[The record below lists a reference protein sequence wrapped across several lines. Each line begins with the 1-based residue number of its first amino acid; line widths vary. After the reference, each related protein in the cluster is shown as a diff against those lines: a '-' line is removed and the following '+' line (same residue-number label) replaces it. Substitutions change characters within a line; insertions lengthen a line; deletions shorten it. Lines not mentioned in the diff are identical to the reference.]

1 MFKKILCMAMAF
13 AISLSAMPEDLESV
27 KSFYKPEMDKGF
39 IFISKVDMTL
49 TLVGSQGQ
57 VVASYPIACGENIGQ
72 KSIKGDH
79 KTPEGYFL
87 LQNIHESSKWG
98 HDFHDGKGF
107 IRNAYG
113 PYFLRL
119 QTGFQG
125 IGIHGTHA
133 PESIGTRATEGCI
146 RLDNKNIADLEGRV
160 SIGMPVIIGPE
171 AGVDSLIACNAPS
184 PVHPRLWRGRTSTPA
199 VAPNVQQPERIVTPI
214 AAAAP
219 LTAEQLDLADS
230 IVVPRV
236 APLVVDHLLTVVDG
250 QIDINPETDL
260 TEPALADI
268 TDQTTDQTTPALAE
282 VTEPES
288 TQTTPIQPAPVSTVS
303 AADATLQADALLAD
317 NAPAASDSNS
327 TIVLDGSAANIS
339 PAIPDQPAATSASV
353 APPNQPATNKHRRRR
368 GPTYIKPDTTTIATP
383 QTTPQ
388 YEVVV
393 VEVTQPDGTVKY
405 EVQYKPI
412 K

>member
-1 MFKKILCMAMAF
+1 MAMAF
-13 AISLSAMPEDLESV
+13 AISLSAMPEDLKTV
-27 KSFYKPEMDKGF
+27 MSFYRPEMDKGF

-57 VVASYPIACGENIGQ
+57 VVATYPIACGENIGQ

-146 RLDNKNIADLEGRV
+146 RLENKNIADLETRV

-171 AGVDSLIACNAPS
+171 AGVASLIASNAPS
-184 PVHPRLWRGRTSTPA
+184 PVHPRLWRGKTNTT
-199 VAPNVQQPERIVTPI
+199 VTAPKVQEPERTVTPI
-214 AAAAP
+214 ASAAP
-219 LTAEQLDLADS
+219 LTADHVDIADPV
-230 IVVPRV
+230 VVPQV
-236 APLVVDHLLTVVDG
+236 APLIVDHLLTVVDG
-250 QIDINPETDL
+250 QLDINPETDL
-260 TEPALADI
+260 TDPALADI
-268 TDQTTDQTTPALAE
+268 TEPAQPA
-282 VTEPES
+282 PA
-288 TQTTPIQPAPVSTVS
+288 QPAPV
-303 AADATLQADALLAD
+303 
-317 NAPAASDSNS
+317 PA
-327 TIVLDGSAANIS
+327 VS
-339 PAIPDQPAATSASV
+339 PADGPEPASVAQPDQPAV
-353 APPNQPATNKHRRRR
+353 NKHRRHR
-368 GPTYIKPDTTTIATP
+368 GPTYIKPDTTTVATP